1 MIYGNHGSV
10 MRLAGRFLGSKGMRM
25 GGVYLMSANEYKRK
39 LFGDEKKLSGKTF
52 WSTSKCVEDLD
63 FGCCN

>member
-1 MIYGNHGSV
+1 
-10 MRLAGRFLGSKGMRM
+10 MRM

>member
-1 MIYGNHGSV
+1 
-10 MRLAGRFLGSKGMRM
+10 MRM
-25 GGVYLMSANEYKRK
+25 GGVHLMPADEYRQK

-63 FGCCN
+63 FGHCN